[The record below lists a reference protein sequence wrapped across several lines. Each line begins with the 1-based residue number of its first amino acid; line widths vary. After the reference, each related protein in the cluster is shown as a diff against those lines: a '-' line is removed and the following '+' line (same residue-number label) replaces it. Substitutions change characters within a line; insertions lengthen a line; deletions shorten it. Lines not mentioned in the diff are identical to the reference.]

1 MSLSVQR
8 KVQRSLYQFVL
19 KTSDSEDTCCICL
32 SPARFEYEGF
42 AYCIDDAAEKF
53 ADDLF
58 HAKVYAKA
66 IGAHS

>member
-1 MSLSVQR
+1 MSIQVIR
-8 KVQRSLYQFVL
+8 KGQRSLYQFVL

-32 SPARFEYEGF
+32 LPAKLEYEGF

-53 ADDLF
+53 AEDMF